1 MGSSRPY
8 ELPDFKTSDS
18 LSGAL
23 KMARVLSENT
33 YQRMM
38 TSIGTTEGLAGPS
51 RAPSVRRV
59 RSVGGGGSVR
69 SYVKITAVTDPEN
82 YTGDILNGPDDETIK
97 ETGVSIKVKGA
108 TANAYIVGYTA
119 FADKSGDVYYLDGFL
134 LG

>member
-1 MGSSRPY
+1 
-8 ELPDFKTSDS
+8 
-18 LSGAL
+18 
-23 KMARVLSENT
+23 MARVLSENT

-59 RSVGGGGSVR
+59 RTGGTGAGSVR

-97 ETGVSIKVKGA
+97 ETGISIKVKGA
-108 TANAYIVGYTA
+108 TANAFSIGYSD
-119 FADKSGDVYYLDGFL
+119 FADKSGDAYYLDGFL